1 MKKNSA
7 EGHVCV
13 YCDRPAEPDTYPPVC
28 SEHAN
33 AGKKKASSGSIETLK
48 ELEVME
54 GGHDNVEYSEHVG
67 DV

>member
-13 YCDRPAEPDTYPPVC
+13 YCDRPAEPDTYPPLC

-48 ELEVME
+48 EFEVME
-54 GGHDNVEYSEHVG
+54 GGLDNGEYSEHVG

>member
-28 SEHAN
+28 SEHAD
-33 AGKKKASSGSIETLK
+33 ARKKRASSGSVETLK

-54 GGHDNVEYSEHVG
+54 GGPGNGEYSEHVG